1 MKYILASA
9 SPRRREILTALGVDF
24 SVLVAD
30 ADESCDLSDPG
41 ERVESISVKK
51 CLAARDRLLAEG
63 MDPADPET
71 VIIASDTLVTLD
83 GLFLGKPRDEEDVRR
98 MMHLLRG
105 RTHTVA
111 SGIALWH
118 GGRTASAHELTGVT
132 FASMSEEEIDAYLR
146 TGESF
151 GKAGGYAIQGYA
163 ARFITGIHG
172 DYFNVVG
179 LPVRRLY
186 ETLDMVFGIKL

>member
-9 SPRRREILTALGVDF
+9 SPRRREILATLGVDF
-24 SVLVAD
+24 TVLVAD
-30 ADESCDLSDPG
+30 ADESCDIDDPG
-41 ERVESISVKK
+41 ERVEFISLKK
-51 CLAARDRLLAEG
+51 CLAARDRLMAEG
-63 MDPADPET
+63 MDPADTET

-83 GLFLGKPRDEEDVRR
+83 GEFLGKPRDEDDAVR
-98 MMHLLRG
+98 MIDMLEG

-111 SGIALWH
+111 SGIAVWH
-118 GGRTASAHELTGVT
+118 KGRTVTAHELTEVS
-132 FASMSEEEIDAYLR
+132 FAPMTEAEIFAYVA

-151 GKAGGYAIQGYA
+151 GKAGGYAIQGHA
-163 ARFITGIHG
+163 ARYITGIRG

-186 ETLDMVFGIKL
+186 ETLKLVFGIHL